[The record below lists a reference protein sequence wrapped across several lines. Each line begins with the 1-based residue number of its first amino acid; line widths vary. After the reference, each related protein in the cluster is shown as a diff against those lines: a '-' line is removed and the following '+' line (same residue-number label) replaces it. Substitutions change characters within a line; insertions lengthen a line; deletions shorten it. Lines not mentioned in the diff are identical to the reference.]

1 MKLPLSWLHDY
12 VTLEMNA
19 KELGELLTYAGL
31 EVESTRVHGRPALS
45 RGLELDADHLDWDG
59 IVVGELVEV
68 RPHPNADRLLI
79 AIVDYGEGPK
89 QSVTGAPNLK
99 VGDRGLRV
107 AAAAAGAQIVN
118 AYSNDPARVKVKP
131 AKLRGERSEVV
142 LCSEK
147 ELGLS
152 DDHKGILL
160 LDADAP
166 VGTPLSEVLGDVV
179 FEFDLT
185 PNLARCMNVVG
196 VARETAALCGARFAA
211 EAPDWTAEGPPIEG
225 KVEVEIDDPELCA
238 RYTAAAIRG
247 VEIGRA
253 PHWMRHRLTLAGMR
267 PINTIV
273 DVTNYAMLEW
283 GQPLHAFD
291 YAKLRPRPGGSGPYI
306 RVRRAESGETLTTL
320 DEQERALDPDMLL
333 ITDGE
338 GPIALAGVMG
348 GLESEVGPHT
358 ADILL
363 ESAHFAPANNRRTAQ
378 RLKLFSEA
386 GARFSRGLP
395 PELAQHGLK
404 RAAELMRTWAGGTID
419 TGFVDAYPRKPKPTV
434 VSLPAGEPER
444 LLGVRLAPE
453 EIAEHLRPLGFECA
467 VGDGSIE
474 VTAPYYRLDVERPA
488 DLVEEVAR
496 MVGYDRLPV
505 RLLAD
510 VLPPQRRN
518 RDEEGTKRVRRA
530 LVQLG
535 LSEAIHY
542 TLTHPSV
549 PARLAPDGQPEA
561 PEAFVQLAN
570 PLSQERSVMRRAL
583 LPGLLECA
591 AANSRFQAR
600 VALFELGRVYLPAE
614 GEPLPEEPVRLG
626 LVLWGRREQA
636 SWLAEEETV
645 DFFDLKGAV
654 EGLLRALGLTDGRF
668 ERDEHPTFHPGRC
681 ARLALDGTA
690 VGHFGEL
697 HPRAAEAFELEGR
710 VCAAE
715 FELAPL
721 LAGMRDHGAYRP
733 LPRFPAVEQDLALI
747 VSEDVPAREIEG
759 RIRDLGAPLLSELAL
774 FDVYTGAPVP
784 EGKRS
789 LAFSL
794 RYQAP
799 DRTLT
804 DEEVQ
809 RVHGKIVEGLQS
821 AFDAQVRGVDG

>member
-1 MKLPLSWLHDY
+1 MKLPLSWLNDY
-12 VTLEMNA
+12 VTLEVDA
-19 KELGELLTYAGL
+19 AELGELLTYAGL
-31 EVESTRVHGRPALS
+31 EVEATHVHGRPALA
-45 RGLELDADHLDWDG
+45 RGFELAPDHLDWAG

-68 RPHPNADRLLI
+68 KPHPNADRLLI
-79 AIVDYGEGPK
+79 AIVDYGDGPK

-118 AYSNDPARVKVKP
+118 AYSNDPARVQVKP

-211 EAPDWTAEGPPIEG
+211 EEPSWTAEGPPIEG
-225 KVEVEIDDPELCA
+225 RVEVEIDDPALCA
-238 RYTAAAIRG
+238 RYTAAAVRG
-247 VEIGRA
+247 VEIKRA

-267 PINTIV
+267 PINNIV
-273 DVTNYAMLEW
+273 DVTNYVMLEW

-291 YAKLRPRPGGSGPYI
+291 YAKVRSQQGGAGPYI
-306 RVRRAESGETLTTL
+306 RVRRAEAGETLTTL
-320 DEQERALDPDMLL
+320 DEQARRLDPDMLL

-358 ADILL
+358 TDILL
-363 ESAHFAPANNRRTAQ
+363 ESANFAPANNRRTAQ

-386 GARFSRGLP
+386 SARFSRGLP
-395 PELAQHGLK
+395 PELAEHGLK
-404 RAAELMRTWAGGTID
+404 RAAELMRAWAGGTID
-419 TGFVDAYPRKPKPTV
+419 RGFVDAYPRKPKPTV
-434 VSLPAGEPER
+434 VSLPASEPER

-453 EIAEHLRPLGFECA
+453 EIAEHLRPLGFACEVSA
-467 VGDGSIE
+467 EQIE

-518 RDEEGTKRVRRA
+518 RDEEGARRVRRA
-530 LVQLG
+530 LTQLG
-535 LSEAIHY
+535 LTEAINY
-542 TLTHPSV
+542 ALTHPSV
-549 PARLAPDGQPEA
+549 PARLAPDGRPDA
-561 PEAFVQLAN
+561 PEAFVCLAN
-570 PLSQERSVMRRAL
+570 PLSQDRSVMRRAL

-614 GEPLPEEPVRLG
+614 GEPLPHEPVRLG
-626 LVLWGRREQA
+626 LVLWGRREEA
-636 SWLAEEETV
+636 SWLAEEGEM

-654 EGLLRALGLTDGRF
+654 EGLLDTLGLAGARV
-668 ERDEHPTFHPGRC
+668 ERDAHPSFHPGRC
-681 ARLALDGTA
+681 ARLDMDGTA
-690 VGHFGEL
+690 VGYFGEL
-697 HPRAAEAFELEGR
+697 HPRAAEAFELAGR
-710 VCAAE
+710 TCAAE

-721 LAGMRDHGAYRP
+721 LAGMREHGAYCP
-733 LPRFPAVEQDLALI
+733 LPRYPAVAQDLAL
-747 VSEDVPAREIEG
+747 VVTDDVPAREVET
-759 RIRDLGAPLLSELAL
+759 RIRELGAPLLSALTL

-784 EGKRS
+784 KGKRS
-789 LAFSL
+789 LAYNL
-794 RYQAP
+794 TYQAP

-804 DEEVQ
+804 DDEVQ
-809 RVHGKIVEGLQS
+809 RVHGKIVAGLQS